1 MGVPVDT
8 DPCVVNPTGGFRGTE
23 NRLYRVEVH
32 TGGPLNATTVKWSRD
47 NASIVSTV
55 TAIDAGRTVLTVSR
69 VGRDSTSRFQ
79 PQDWAEITD
88 DFREFAG
95 LPGEMRK
102 VLAVDD
108 VLQTIT
114 LQGGLTAGVFDTV
127 NPVSRHTRIKKWD
140 QKGLVLDSANAVVAD
155 VDASGGV
162 IPIPPGGSFVLE
174 DGVQVSFSVDPAGGT
189 FHALDYWN
197 FAARTVDASIEIL
210 TAEPPRGI
218 LHHLCKLALITF
230 PQIVIDCRT
239 LWPPDFGG
247 DQGCDCTACV
257 SAEEHNSGTFTIQ
270 MAIDQVKPTGGKV
283 CLGPGI
289 FNLTAPLAIIGAQSL
304 QVEGKGWRTMLLFSG
319 PGAAVGIAGSIG
331 VEIRELLLAAFSS
344 DISNLAIGILNSLRV
359 RIENCEI
366 IQFGGNAKTSACIGL
381 AGIVF
386 DCAIRDNILFG
397 AAGIVNVTL
406 SDSTGIANQSRTAL
420 FLFALKID
428 DNLIAATQTGV
439 RLDRFTLHL
448 GETRISRNSIYGAA
462 VAGVQA
468 LGFVGTALISNSRVD
483 VIGNELMVSAIG
495 IQVGCDSVRVSNNDI
510 GTLAPQ
516 RGAGPVGGTGVV
528 VSQGLLAPPERVQ
541 ILANRITRMG
551 GNGIQLVSPVGSAI
565 IKDNIIDSVGL
576 SGIVMEESSRA
587 SELSIE
593 NNQLLRI
600 AAGNNQA
607 GQRIAA
613 VRVVNCRQVEVTSN
627 GIDQVGVQGLQ
638 LQTRFGIEVVACQ
651 SVSIRGN
658 DISNVGPAVQFL
670 NLGAGILVQSP
681 FDRLDISDN
690 SVRRVLAAGQA
701 ADSSQW
707 YAVRIGSLI
716 PSVSTN
722 PAGGANPNL
731 LFPFVTNVGNNT
743 VAMLGSF
750 VLAAVPLGREIAS
763 LRGNL
768 FEAVGLVE
776 AVSAQMA
783 GVCQINDNRCLATHT
798 TAGAA
803 AFPVVNVTAGTV
815 IADANFVQHF
825 PSNDAFVALR
835 LATTAGPFTVLGN
848 ICIGGRIFVNNVVLA
863 APWQPLN
870 AVTF

>member
-1 MGVPVDT
+1 
-8 DPCVVNPTGGFRGTE
+8 
-23 NRLYRVEVH
+23 
-32 TGGPLNATTVKWSRD
+32 
-47 NASIVSTV
+47 
-55 TAIDAGRTVLTVSR
+55 
-69 VGRDSTSRFQ
+69 
-79 PQDWAEITD
+79 
-88 DFREFAG
+88 
-95 LPGEMRK
+95 
-102 VLAVDD
+102 
-108 VLQTIT
+108 VLQTVT
-114 LQGGLTAGVFDTV
+114 VQAGLTAGVFDTV
-127 NPVSRHTRIKKWD
+127 NPLSRHTRIKKWD

-174 DGVQVSFSVDPAGGT
+174 DGVQVSFGVDPAGGS

-210 TAEPPRGI
+210 AAEPPRGI
-218 LHHLCKLALITF
+218 LHHFCKLALITF

-239 LWPPDFGG
+239 LWPPDFG
-247 DQGCDCTACV
+247 DKGCDCTACV

-283 CLGPGI
+283 CLGPGV
-289 FNLTAPLAIIGAQSL
+289 FNLRAPLAIIGAQSL
-304 QVEGKGWRTMLLFSG
+304 QIEGKGWRTMLVYAG
-319 PGAAVGIAGSIG
+319 AGAAIGIAGSIG

-344 DISNLAIGILNSLRV
+344 DVSNLAIGILNCLRV

-366 IQFGGNAKTSACIGL
+366 IQFGGNAKVSACIGL
-381 AGIVF
+381 AGTIF

-397 AAGIVNVTL
+397 AAGIVNITL
-406 SDSTGIANQSRTAL
+406 SDATGIANQSRTAL

-428 DNLIAATQTGV
+428 DNLIAATQTGI

-462 VAGVQA
+462 VAGIQT

-483 VIGNELMVSAIG
+483 VIGNELMVNGNG
-495 IQVGCDSVRVSNNDI
+495 IQVACDSVRVSNNDI
-510 GTLAPQ
+510 GTLASQ
-516 RGAGPVGGTGVV
+516 RGAAPGGGNGIVV
-528 VSQGLLAPPERVQ
+528 TQGLLAPPERVQ
-541 ILANRITRMG
+541 ILANRITHLG
-551 GNGIQLVSPVGSAI
+551 GNGIQLTSSVGSAM
-565 IKDNIIDSVGL
+565 IKDNIVDSVGL
-576 SGIVMEESSRA
+576 SGIVMEEASRA

-627 GIDQVGVQGLQ
+627 GIDQVGVQGPQ

-651 SVSIRGN
+651 SVSLRGN
-658 DISNVGPAVQFL
+658 DISNVGPPVQFL

-690 SVRRVLAAGQA
+690 SVRRTLAAGQT

-716 PSVSTN
+716 ASVSTN

-731 LFPFVTNVGNNT
+731 LFPFVANLSNNT

-750 VLAAVPLGREIAS
+750 VLVAVALGKEIAS

-783 GVCQINDNRCLATHT
+783 GVCQISDNRCLATHT

-803 AFPVVNVTAGTV
+803 ALPVVNVTAGTA
-815 IADANFVQHF
+815 IADANFVQHI
-825 PSNDAFVALR
+825 PSSDNFVALR
-835 LATTAGPFTVLGN
+835 LATTAGPVTVLGN
-848 ICIGGRIFVNNVVLA
+848 ICIGGRIFVNNAVLA
-863 APWQPLN
+863 APWAPLN
-870 AVTF
+870 PVTF